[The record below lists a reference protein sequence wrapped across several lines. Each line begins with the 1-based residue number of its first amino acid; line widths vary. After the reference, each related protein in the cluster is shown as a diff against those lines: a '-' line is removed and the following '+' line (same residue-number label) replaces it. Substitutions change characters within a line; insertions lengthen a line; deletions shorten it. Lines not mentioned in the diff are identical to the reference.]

1 VIRTAIRT
9 ITAPADIPLL
19 FDVDTARHEARV
31 DLTGDDAFDAA
42 DDATLEAKIRAAMRH
57 VENHT
62 AQVLT
67 DRELEL
73 AANGFP
79 CLPELISIPR
89 EPVTEILSIA
99 YTDNSTGA
107 EVALAESDWRWSDAS
122 PAMILPAWRTSWPVA
137 AAEPASVRIR
147 FAAGYEDGLA
157 PPDLVDAVMKML
169 VHLFEHRSAVES
181 GASAAAVELP
191 LTVRDLC
198 AGYRRVLV

>member
-89 EPVTEILSIA
+89 EPVTEITRSPIPTIRLAPRSRSPRA
-99 YTDNSTGA
+99 TGA
-107 EVALAESDWRWSDAS
+107 GAMRRRT
-122 PAMILPAWRTSWPVA
+122 MILPAFRRTSGRLPPPSP
-137 AAEPASVRIR
+137 PASA
-147 FAAGYEDGLA
+147 FASLRAMRMA
-157 PPDLVDAVMKML
+157 SRRRTWSM
-169 VHLFEHRSAVES
+169 RS
-181 GASAAAVELP
+181 
-191 LTVRDLC
+191 
-198 AGYRRVLV
+198 